1 MGNNPEI
8 MYLIDSM
15 SLIFQVFHAIPNMTS
30 PTGVPTNAIYGFTR
44 DLMFLRDK
52 KPDYIVCG
60 WDRPEPTFRNVA
72 FPEYKAHRDEAPADL
87 IMQLPMI
94 QQVLDALNIPLISI
108 AGFEADDILATV
120 AEHAKSKGIKVY
132 LVTSDKDCRQLIDE
146 NVTLYNIRKHLEYGR
161 AELLADW
168 GITPAQVVDL
178 QTLVGDTAD
187 NVPGA
192 VGIGIKTAS
201 GLLQEFGTIENIYA
215 NMDKISGVKRKEN
228 LAAFAERITLVRN
241 LVTLDRNSPVEF
253 DLEGWRLREI
263 DAGKSISLFQTLGF
277 RGILAQ
283 IEKSFPQEQGLF
295 KQQSSAPSFIQETTH
310 VHPEIPVFTNSRS
323 KLSIDLPIQL
333 SGRGDWEYDYTLI
346 NNEKDFEVLVS
357 KLLECKRFAFD
368 TETTGLDPF
377 TSKIVGISFSLEKSK
392 ACYVAIRTP
401 LGEPCLDESF
411 VLEKLRPIFAN
422 KDILKVNQNIKF
434 DLLVLLVNGTTTEG
448 VAGDSMIADYLLH
461 SGERSHGLDE
471 LVKRYL
477 NHEMI
482 SITELIGIKGK
493 NKVQK
498 LMSEVNSE
506 IVALYACEDSD
517 AAFQLASFLEDEISK
532 TVVDGSKDRLLELYK
547 KIEMPL
553 VSVLARMQF
562 RGICIDAEFLKI
574 LGVEMALELERVEKE
589 IYILAGKP
597 FQISSLPQ
605 LRAVLYDDLQL
616 PMLKKTGVSKEAST
630 DQETL
635 EKLAVLDHPGA
646 AIPKKI
652 LEFRQLAKLKSTYV
666 DAIPELIQPSTGR
679 IHAAFNQTVTA
690 TGRLSS
696 STPNLQNIPV
706 RREMGQQIRKAFLPK
721 EGWTLVS
728 ADYSQIELRLLAH
741 FCDDKNMIKAFE
753 DEKDIHSQVA
763 SEIFAIPETMVS
775 PDMRRTAKTVN
786 FGIIYGIS
794 AHGLAQ
800 RLEIDRYDA
809 SRFIDAYFARYPN
822 VLKYQ
827 DDLLS
832 KCRNTGYV
840 STILGRRRR
849 IDGIRDRS
857 TFQQRNQPERE
868 AINMEIQGSAADLIK
883 LAMIGVDEALSE
895 NNLEAK
901 LLLQIHDELVI
912 ECPKAEIDAVKKIL
926 ITEMSFKPRKML
938 NLKVPITIEVSAGPN
953 WLAQEEIK

>member
-1 MGNNPEI
+1 MGNNPET

-30 PTGVPTNAIYGFTR
+30 PTGLPTNAVYGFTR

-52 KPDYIVCG
+52 KPDYIICG

-72 FPEYKAHRDEAPADL
+72 YPEYKAHRDEAPVDL
-87 IMQLPMI
+87 IAQLPMI
-94 QQVLDALNIPLISI
+94 QQVLDALNIPLLSI
-108 AGFEADDILATV
+108 AGFEADDVLATV
-120 AEHAKSKGIKVY
+120 AQYAKSKGIKVY
-132 LVTSDKDCRQLIDE
+132 LVTSDKDCRQLIDD
-146 NVTLYNIRKHLEYGR
+146 NVTIYSIRKHLEYGR

-168 GITPAQVVDL
+168 GITPEQVVDL

-201 GLLQEFGTIENIYA
+201 SLLQQFGTIENIYA

-228 LAAFAERITLVRN
+228 LAAFVERIPLVRN
-241 LVTLDRNSPVEF
+241 LVTLDRNAPVNL
-253 DLEGWRLREI
+253 DIEGWRLKEI
-263 DAGKSISLFQTLGF
+263 DALKSIALFQTLGF
-277 RGILAQ
+277 RGMLAQ
-283 IEKSFPQEQGLF
+283 IEKSVPQEQGLF
-295 KQQSSAPSFIQETTH
+295 KQQGSVQFFAQETTH
-310 VHPEIPVFTNSRS
+310 VHPEIPLFTTHCS

-333 SGRGDWEYDYTLI
+333 SGQGDWQYDYTLI
-346 NNEKDFEVLVS
+346 NNESDFEILHS
-357 KLLECKRFAFD
+357 KLLGCKRFAFD

-377 TSKIVGISFSLEKSK
+377 TSKIVGISFSFEKSK
-392 ACYVAIRTP
+392 AFYVAIRTP
-401 LGEPCLDESF
+401 LGEPFLDESF
-411 VLEKLRPIFAN
+411 VLDKLKPIFAN
-422 KDILKVNQNIKF
+422 KDVLKVNQNIKF
-434 DLLVLLVNGTTTEG
+434 DLLVLLANGVTTEG

-471 LVKRYL
+471 MAKRYL

-482 SITELIGIKGK
+482 TITELIGVKGK

-498 LMSEVNSE
+498 VMSEVDSQ

-517 AAFQLASFLEDEISK
+517 AALQLTVFLEDEISK
-532 TVVDGSKDRLLELYK
+532 TLVEGSKERLFELYTK
-547 KIEMPL
+547 VEIPL

-574 LGVEMALELERVEKE
+574 LGVEMGLELERVEKE
-589 IYILAGKP
+589 IHVLAGKP

-605 LRAVLYDDLQL
+605 LRAVLYDDLKL

-721 EGWTLVS
+721 EGWALVS

-741 FCDDKNMIKAFE
+741 FSNDKNMIKAFE

-822 VLKYQ
+822 VLQYH

-883 LAMIGVDEALSE
+883 LAMIGVDDALSK
-895 NNLEAK
+895 NNFEAK

-912 ECPKAEIDAVKKIL
+912 ECPKGEVEAVKKIL
-926 ITEMSFKPRKML
+926 IAEMSVKPRKL
-938 NLKVPITIEVSAGPN
+938 LALKVPITIEVSAGLN
-953 WLAQEEIK
+953 WLAQEELK

>member
-201 GLLQEFGTIENIYA
+201 SLLQEFGTIENIYA

-482 SITELIGIKGK
+482 SITELIGVKGK

-589 IYILAGKP
+589 IHILAGKP

-646 AIPKKI
+646 VIPKKI

-883 LAMIGVDEALSE
+883 LAMIGVDQALSE

-912 ECPKAEIDAVKKIL
+912 ECPKAEIDAVKKLL

>member
-1 MGNNPEI
+1 MGNNPET

-30 PTGVPTNAIYGFTR
+30 PTGTPTNAIYGFTR

-94 QQVLDALNIPLISI
+94 QQVLDAMNIPLISI

-146 NVTLYNIRKHLEYGR
+146 NVTMYNIRKHLEYGR

-201 GLLQEFGTIENIYA
+201 SLLQEFGTIENIYA

-241 LVTLDRNSPVEF
+241 LVTLDRSSPVEF

-295 KQQSSAPSFIQETTH
+295 RQQNSTPSFIKETAH
-310 VHPEIPVFTNSRS
+310 VHPEIPVFTNNRS
-323 KLSIDLPIQL
+323 KLSIDLPIHL

-346 NNEKDFEVLVS
+346 NNEKDFEVLIS
-357 KLLECKRFAFD
+357 KLLECKMFAFD

-411 VLEKLRPIFAN
+411 VLDKLRPIFTN

-434 DLLVLLVNGTTTEG
+434 DLLVLLVNGMATEG

-471 LVKRYL
+471 LVERYL

-482 SITELIGIKGK
+482 SITELIGVKGK

-506 IVALYACEDSD
+506 VVALYACEDSD

-547 KIEMPL
+547 KIEIPL
-553 VSVLARMQF
+553 VSVLARMQL

-574 LGVEMALELERVEKE
+574 LGAEMALELERVEKE
-589 IYILAGKP
+589 IHILAGKP

-809 SRFIDAYFARYPN
+809 SRFIDAYFTRYPN

-883 LAMIGVDEALSE
+883 LAMIGVDQALSE

-912 ECPKAEIDAVKKIL
+912 ECPKEEVDAVKKLL
-926 ITEMSFKPRKML
+926 IAEMSFKPRKML
-938 NLKVPITIEVSAGPN
+938 NLKVPITIEVSAGSN

>member
-1 MGNNPEI
+1 MGNNPET

-30 PTGVPTNAIYGFTR
+30 PTGTPTNAIYGFTR

-52 KPDYIVCG
+52 KPDYIICG

-72 FPEYKAHRDEAPADL
+72 FPEYKAHRDAPPVDL
-87 IMQLPMI
+87 IAQLPMI

-108 AGFEADDILATV
+108 VGFEADDILATV
-120 AEHAKSKGIKVY
+120 AEHAKAKGIKVY
-132 LVTSDKDCRQLIDE
+132 LVTSDKDCRQLIDD

-168 GITPAQVVDL
+168 GVTPAQVVDL

-201 GLLQEFGTIENIYA
+201 SLLQEFGTIENIYT
-215 NMDKISGVKRKEN
+215 NMEKISGVKRKEN
-228 LAAFAERITLVRN
+228 LAAFAERIPLVRN
-241 LVTLDRNSPVEF
+241 LVTLDRNSPVEIN
-253 DLEGWRLREI
+253 LEGWRLRDI
-263 DAGKSISLFQTLGF
+263 DTEKSIALFKALGF
-277 RGILAQ
+277 RGVLAQ
-283 IEKSFPQEQGLF
+283 IEKSVPQGQGLF
-295 KQQSSAPSFIQETTH
+295 KQQDSAPSLFNQSSH
-310 VHPEIPVFTNSRS
+310 VHPEIPSFTNKCS
-323 KLSIDLPIQL
+323 KLSIEPPIQL

-346 NNEKDFEVLVS
+346 NNESDFEAFLV
-357 KLLECKRFAFD
+357 KLSECKRFAFD

-377 TSKIVGISFSLEKSK
+377 TSKIVGISFSLEKGK

-401 LGEPCLDESF
+401 EGEPCLDENF
-411 VLEKLRPIFAN
+411 VLGKLKPIFAN

-434 DLLVLLVNGTTTEG
+434 DLLVLLVNGVVTEG

-471 LVKRYL
+471 LAKRYL

-482 SITELIGIKGK
+482 TITELIGVKGK

-498 LMSEVNSE
+498 VMSEVSSE
-506 IVALYACEDSD
+506 VVTIYACEDSD
-517 AAFQLASFLEDEISK
+517 AALQLAVLLEDEISK
-532 TVVDGSKDRLLELYK
+532 TVVDGSKDRLLELYSK
-547 KIEMPL
+547 VEIPL
-553 VSVLARMQF
+553 VGVLARMQY
-562 RGICIDAEFLKI
+562 RGICIDADFLKI
-574 LGVEMALELERVEKE
+574 LGVEMGLELERVEKE
-589 IYILAGKP
+589 IHTLAGKP

-605 LRAVLYDDLQL
+605 LRAVLYEDLQL

-679 IHAAFNQTVTA
+679 VHAAFNQTVTA

-753 DEKDIHSQVA
+753 EEKDIHSQVA

-827 DDLLS
+827 DDLLA
-832 KCRNTGYV
+832 KCRDTGYV

-849 IDGIRDRS
+849 IDGVRDRS

-883 LAMIGVDEALSE
+883 LAMIGVDEELSK
-895 NNLEAK
+895 NKIEAR

-912 ECPKAEIDAVKKIL
+912 ECPKEEVAAVKKL
-926 ITEMSFKPRKML
+926 LVQEMSIKPRKL
-938 NLKVPITIEVSAGPN
+938 LGLKVPITIEVSAGAN

>member
-228 LAAFAERITLVRN
+228 LAAFAERIILVRN

-310 VHPEIPVFTNSRS
+310 VHPEIPVFTNSLS

-471 LVKRYL
+471 LAKRYL

-482 SITELIGIKGK
+482 SISELIGVKGK

-517 AAFQLASFLEDEISK
+517 AAFQLASFLEDEILK

-589 IYILAGKP
+589 IHILAGKP

-883 LAMIGVDEALSE
+883 LAMIGVDQALSE

-912 ECPKAEIDAVKKIL
+912 ECPKAEIDAVKKLL

>member
-1 MGNNPEI
+1 MGNNPET

-15 SLIFQVFHAIPNMTS
+15 SLIFQVFHAIQNMTS
-30 PTGVPTNAIYGFTR
+30 PTGMPTNAVYGFTR
-44 DLMFLRDK
+44 DLMFLREK
-52 KPDYIVCG
+52 KPDYIICG

-72 FPEYKAHRDEAPADL
+72 YPEYKAHRDEAPTDL

-94 QQVLDALNIPLISI
+94 QQVVDALNIPLLSI
-108 AGFEADDILATV
+108 PGFEADDILATV

-132 LVTSDKDCRQLIDE
+132 LVTSDKDCRQLIDD

-192 VGIGIKTAS
+192 VGIGVKTAS
-201 GLLQEFGTIENIYA
+201 SLLQQFGTLENIYA

-228 LAAFAERITLVRN
+228 LAAFTERIPLVRN
-241 LVTLDRNSPVEF
+241 LVTLDRNSPV
-253 DLEGWRLREI
+253 DLDFEGWRLREI
-263 DAGKSISLFQTLGF
+263 DKQKAIALFQNLGF
-277 RGILAQ
+277 RGMLAQ
-283 IEKSFPQEQGLF
+283 IEKAIPQEQGLF
-295 KQQSSAPSFIQETTH
+295 KQQSPANSLFQENAH
-310 VHPEIPVFTNSRS
+310 VHPEIPLFTSSCS

-333 SGRGDWEYDYTLI
+333 SGQGDWQYDYALV
-346 NNEKDFEVLVS
+346 NNESDFEVLLS
-357 KLLECKRFAFD
+357 RLLGCKRFAFD

-377 TSKIVGISFSLEKSK
+377 TSKIVGISFSFEKGK
-392 ACYVAIRTP
+392 AFYVAIRTP
-401 LGEPCLDESF
+401 LGEPCLDEGF
-411 VLEKLRPIFAN
+411 VLGKLRPIFAN
-422 KDILKVNQNIKF
+422 KDIFKVNQNIKF
-434 DLLVLLVNGTTTEG
+434 DLLVLLVNGVTTEG

-471 LVKRYL
+471 MAKRYL

-482 SITELIGIKGK
+482 SITELIGVKGK

-498 LMSEVNSE
+498 VMSEVNSE

-517 AAFQLASFLEDEISK
+517 AALQLAVFLEGEISK
-532 TVVDGSKDRLLELYK
+532 TVVDGSKDRLLELYNK
-547 KIEMPL
+547 VEIPL
-553 VSVLARMQF
+553 ISVLARMQF
-562 RGICIDAEFLKI
+562 RGICIDAEFLKV
-574 LGVEMALELERVEKE
+574 LGVEMGLELERVEKE
-589 IYILAGKP
+589 IHTLAGKP

-605 LRAVLYDDLQL
+605 LRSVLYDDLKL

-679 IHAAFNQTVTA
+679 IHAAFNQTVAA

-721 EGWTLVS
+721 QGWTLVS

-741 FCDDKNMIKAFE
+741 FCNDKNMIKAFE

-822 VLKYQ
+822 VLQYQ

-883 LAMIGVDEALSE
+883 LAMIGVDEALSK

-912 ECPKAEIDAVKKIL
+912 ECPKEEVDAVRRIL
-926 ITEMSFKPRKML
+926 IDEMSVKPRKL
-938 NLKVPITIEVSAGPN
+938 LALKVPITVEVSAGAN
-953 WLAQEEIK
+953 WLAQEELK

>member
-1 MGNNPEI
+1 MGNNPET

-30 PTGVPTNAIYGFTR
+30 PTGTPTNAIYGFTR

-94 QQVLDALNIPLISI
+94 QQVLDAMNIPLISI

-146 NVTLYNIRKHLEYGR
+146 NVTMYNIRKHLEYGR

-201 GLLQEFGTIENIYA
+201 SLLQEFGTIENIYA

-253 DLEGWRLREI
+253 DLEGWRLREL
-263 DAGKSISLFQTLGF
+263 DAGKSLALFQTLGF

-283 IEKSFPQEQGLF
+283 IEKSVPQEQGLF
-295 KQQSSAPSFIQETTH
+295 KQQSSTPSFIAETAH
-310 VHPEIPVFTNSRS
+310 VHPEIPVFTNNRS

-346 NNEKDFEVLVS
+346 NNESDFEVLVS

-377 TSKIVGISFSLEKSK
+377 NSNIVGISFSLEKAK

-401 LGEPCLDESF
+401 IGEPCLDESF
-411 VLEKLRPIFAN
+411 VLDKLRPIFAN

-434 DLLVLLVNGTTTEG
+434 DLLVLLVNGMTTEG

-471 LVKRYL
+471 LAKRYL

-482 SITELIGIKGK
+482 SITELIGVKGK

-532 TVVDGSKDRLLELYK
+532 TVVDGSKDRLQELYK

-589 IYILAGKP
+589 IHILAGKP

-721 EGWTLVS
+721 DGWALVS

-883 LAMIGVDEALSE
+883 LAMIGVDQALSE

-912 ECPKAEIDAVKKIL
+912 ECPKAEVDAVKKLL
-926 ITEMSFKPRKML
+926 IAEMSFKPRKML

>member
-201 GLLQEFGTIENIYA
+201 SLLQEFGTIENIYA

-589 IYILAGKP
+589 IHILAGKP

-646 AIPKKI
+646 VIPKKI

-912 ECPKAEIDAVKKIL
+912 ECPNAEIDAVKKIL

>member
-1 MGNNPEI
+1 MGNNPET

-30 PTGVPTNAIYGFTR
+30 PTGTPTNAIYGFTR

-94 QQVLDALNIPLISI
+94 QQVLNALNIPLISI

-146 NVTLYNIRKHLEYGR
+146 NVTIYNIRKHLEYGR

-201 GLLQEFGTIENIYA
+201 SLLQEFGTIENIYA

-228 LAAFAERITLVRN
+228 LAAFAERIALVRN

-253 DLEGWRLREI
+253 DLEGWRLKEI

-283 IEKSFPQEQGLF
+283 IEKSAPQEQELF

-310 VHPEIPVFTNSRS
+310 VHPEIPLFTNSRS

-357 KLLECKRFAFD
+357 KLLESKRFAFD

-401 LGEPCLDESF
+401 IGEPSLDESF
-411 VLEKLRPIFAN
+411 VLDKLRPIFAN

-434 DLLVLLVNGTTTEG
+434 DLLVLLVNGMTTEG

-482 SITELIGIKGK
+482 SITELIGVKGK

-506 IVALYACEDSD
+506 VVALYACEDSD

-589 IYILAGKP
+589 IHILAGKP

-721 EGWTLVS
+721 DGWVLVS

-800 RLEIDRYDA
+800 KLEIDRYDA

-883 LAMIGVDEALSE
+883 LAMIGVDGALSE

-912 ECPKAEIDAVKKIL
+912 ECPKSEIDAVKKLL
-926 ITEMSFKPRKML
+926 IAEMSFKPRKML

>member
-1 MGNNPEI
+1 
-8 MYLIDSM
+8 
-15 SLIFQVFHAIPNMTS
+15 
-30 PTGVPTNAIYGFTR
+30 
-44 DLMFLRDK
+44 
-52 KPDYIVCG
+52 
-60 WDRPEPTFRNVA
+60 VA

-201 GLLQEFGTIENIYA
+201 SLLQEFGTIENIYA

-589 IYILAGKP
+589 IHILAGKP

-646 AIPKKI
+646 VIPKKI

-912 ECPKAEIDAVKKIL
+912 ECPNAEIDAVKKIL

>member
-1 MGNNPEI
+1 MGNNPET

-201 GLLQEFGTIENIYA
+201 SLLQEFGTIENIYA

-228 LAAFAERITLVRN
+228 LAAFAERINLVRN

-283 IEKSFPQEQGLF
+283 IEKSSPQEQGLF
-295 KQQSSAPSFIQETTH
+295 KQQNSAPSFIQETTH
-310 VHPEIPVFTNSRS
+310 VHPEIPVFANSRS
-323 KLSIDLPIQL
+323 KLSIDLPIKL
-333 SGRGDWEYDYTLI
+333 SGQGDWEYDYTLI

-517 AAFQLASFLEDEISK
+517 AAFQLATFLEDEISK

-574 LGVEMALELERVEKE
+574 LGVEMGLELERVEKE
-589 IYILAGKP
+589 IHILAGKP

-832 KCRNTGYV
+832 KCRSTGYV

-883 LAMIGVDEALSE
+883 LAMIGVDQALSE

-912 ECPKAEIDAVKKIL
+912 ECPKSEIDAVKKLL
-926 ITEMSFKPRKML
+926 IAEMSFKPRKML

>member
-482 SITELIGIKGK
+482 SITELIGVKGK

-589 IYILAGKP
+589 IHILAGKP

-646 AIPKKI
+646 VIPKKI

-912 ECPKAEIDAVKKIL
+912 ECPNAEIDAVKKLL

>member
-1 MGNNPEI
+1 MGNNPET

-30 PTGVPTNAIYGFTR
+30 PTGTPTNAIYGFTR

-94 QQVLDALNIPLISI
+94 QQVLDAMNIPLISI

-146 NVTLYNIRKHLEYGR
+146 NVTMYNIRKHLEYGR

-201 GLLQEFGTIENIYA
+201 SLLQEFGTIENIYA

-241 LVTLDRNSPVEF
+241 LVTLDRNSPVVF

-263 DAGKSISLFQTLGF
+263 DAGKSIALFQTLGF

-283 IEKSFPQEQGLF
+283 IEKSVPQEQGLF
-295 KQQSSAPSFIQETTH
+295 RQQSSTPSFIQENAH
-310 VHPEIPVFTNSRS
+310 VHPEIPLFTNSRS

-333 SGRGDWEYDYTLI
+333 SGLGDWQYDYTLI

-401 LGEPCLDESF
+401 IGEPCLDESF
-411 VLEKLRPIFAN
+411 VLDKLRPIFTN

-434 DLLVLLVNGTTTEG
+434 DLLVLLVNGMATEG

-482 SITELIGIKGK
+482 SITELIGVKGK

-506 IVALYACEDSD
+506 VVALYACEDSD

-553 VSVLARMQF
+553 VSVLARMQL

-574 LGVEMALELERVEKE
+574 LGAEMALELERVEKE
-589 IYILAGKP
+589 IHILAGKP

-809 SRFIDAYFARYPN
+809 SRFIDAYFTRYPN

-883 LAMIGVDEALSE
+883 LAMIGVDQALSE
-895 NNLEAK
+895 NNLQAK

-912 ECPKAEIDAVKKIL
+912 ECPKEEVDAVKKLL
-926 ITEMSFKPRKML
+926 IAEMSFKPRKML

>member
-1 MGNNPEI
+1 MGNNPET

-30 PTGVPTNAIYGFTR
+30 PTGTPTNAIYGFTR

-120 AEHAKSKGIKVY
+120 AEHAKSKGIKVF

-146 NVTLYNIRKHLEYGR
+146 NVTMYNIRKHLEYGR

-201 GLLQEFGTIENIYA
+201 SLLQEFGTIENIYA

-228 LAAFAERITLVRN
+228 LAAFAERISLVRN

-253 DLEGWRLREI
+253 DLEGWRLREL
-263 DAGKSISLFQTLGF
+263 DAGKSITLFQTLGF

-283 IEKSFPQEQGLF
+283 IEKSVPQEKGLF
-295 KQQSSAPSFIQETTH
+295 KQQSPTPSFIAETAH
-310 VHPEIPVFTNSRS
+310 VHPEIPVFTNARS

-346 NNEKDFEVLVS
+346 NNESDFEVLVS

-377 TSKIVGISFSLEKSK
+377 TSKIVGISFSLEKAK
-392 ACYVAIRTP
+392 AYYVAIRTP
-401 LGEPCLDESF
+401 IGEPCLEESF
-411 VLEKLRPIFAN
+411 VLDKLRSIFAN

-434 DLLVLLVNGTTTEG
+434 DLLVLLVNGITTEG

-471 LVKRYL
+471 LAKRYL

-482 SITELIGIKGK
+482 SITELIGVKGK

-517 AAFQLASFLEDEISK
+517 AAFQLTSFLEDEISK
-532 TVVDGSKDRLLELYK
+532 TVVDGSKDRLQELYK

-589 IYILAGKP
+589 IHILAGKP

-883 LAMIGVDEALSE
+883 LAMIGVDQALSE

-912 ECPKAEIDAVKKIL
+912 ECPKAEVDAVKKLL
-926 ITEMSFKPRKML
+926 IAEMSFKPRKML

>member
-482 SITELIGIKGK
+482 SITELIGVKGK

-589 IYILAGKP
+589 IHILAGKP

-646 AIPKKI
+646 VIPKKI

-912 ECPKAEIDAVKKIL
+912 ECPNAEIDAVKKIL

>member
-30 PTGVPTNAIYGFTR
+30 PTGTPTNAIYGFTR

-146 NVTLYNIRKHLEYGR
+146 NVTMYNIRKHLEYGR
-161 AELLADW
+161 TELLADW
-168 GITPAQVVDL
+168 GVTPAQVVDL

-201 GLLQEFGTIENIYA
+201 SLLQEFGTIENIYA

-253 DLEGWRLREI
+253 DLEGWRLKEI
-263 DAGKSISLFQTLGF
+263 DTGKSISLFQTLGF

-283 IEKSFPQEQGLF
+283 IEKSSPQEQGLF
-295 KQQSSAPSFIQETTH
+295 KQQSSTSSFIAETAH
-310 VHPEIPVFTNSRS
+310 VHPEIPVFSNSRS

-346 NNEKDFEVLVS
+346 NNESDFEVLVS

-401 LGEPCLDESF
+401 IGEPCLDESF
-411 VLEKLRPIFAN
+411 VLDKLRPIFKN

-471 LVKRYL
+471 LAKRYL

-482 SITELIGIKGK
+482 SITELIGVKGK

-532 TVVDGSKDRLLELYK
+532 TVVDGSKDRLQELYK

-589 IYILAGKP
+589 IHILAGKP

-883 LAMIGVDEALSE
+883 LAMIGVDEALTE

-912 ECPKAEIDAVKKIL
+912 ECPKAEVDAVKKLL
-926 ITEMSFKPRKML
+926 IAEMSYKPRKML

>member
-1 MGNNPEI
+1 MGNNPET

-30 PTGVPTNAIYGFTR
+30 PTGTPTNAIYGFTR

-120 AEHAKSKGIKVY
+120 AEHAKSKGIKVF

-146 NVTLYNIRKHLEYGR
+146 NVTMYNIRKHLEYGR

-201 GLLQEFGTIENIYA
+201 SLLQEFGTIENIYA

-283 IEKSFPQEQGLF
+283 IEKSAPQEQGLF
-295 KQQSSAPSFIQETTH
+295 KQQSSTPSFIQETAH
-310 VHPEIPVFTNSRS
+310 VHPEIPSFTNSRS

-401 LGEPCLDESF
+401 MGEPSLDESF
-411 VLEKLRPIFAN
+411 VLDKLRPIFAN

-434 DLLVLLVNGTTTEG
+434 DLLVLLVNGMTTEG

-482 SITELIGIKGK
+482 SITELIGVKGK

-506 IVALYACEDSD
+506 VVALYACEDSD

-562 RGICIDAEFLKI
+562 RGIRIDAEFLKI

-589 IYILAGKP
+589 IHILAGKP

-646 AIPKKI
+646 AIPRKI

-721 EGWTLVS
+721 EGWALVS

-883 LAMIGVDEALSE
+883 LAMIGVDQALSE

-912 ECPKAEIDAVKKIL
+912 ECPKAEIDAVKKLL

>member
-1 MGNNPEI
+1 
-8 MYLIDSM
+8 
-15 SLIFQVFHAIPNMTS
+15 
-30 PTGVPTNAIYGFTR
+30 
-44 DLMFLRDK
+44 MFLRDK

-201 GLLQEFGTIENIYA
+201 SLLQEFGTIENIYA

-482 SITELIGIKGK
+482 SITELIGVKGK

-589 IYILAGKP
+589 IHILAGKP

-646 AIPKKI
+646 VIPKKI

-912 ECPKAEIDAVKKIL
+912 ECPNAEIDAVKKIL

>member
-201 GLLQEFGTIENIYA
+201 SLLQEFGTIENIYA

-482 SITELIGIKGK
+482 SITELIGVKGK

-589 IYILAGKP
+589 IHILAGKP

>member
-1 MGNNPEI
+1 MGNNPET

-30 PTGVPTNAIYGFTR
+30 PTGTPTNAIYGFTR

-120 AEHAKSKGIKVY
+120 AEHAKSKGIKVF

-146 NVTLYNIRKHLEYGR
+146 NVTMYNIRKHLEYGR

-201 GLLQEFGTIENIYA
+201 SLLQEFGTIENIYA

-283 IEKSFPQEQGLF
+283 IEKSAPQEQGLF
-295 KQQSSAPSFIQETTH
+295 KQQSSAPSIIQETVH
-310 VHPEIPVFTNSRS
+310 VHPEIPLFTNSRS

-401 LGEPCLDESF
+401 MGEPSLDESF
-411 VLEKLRPIFAN
+411 VLDKLRPIFAN

-434 DLLVLLVNGTTTEG
+434 DLLVLLVNGMTTEG

-482 SITELIGIKGK
+482 SITELIGVKGK

-506 IVALYACEDSD
+506 VVALYACEDSD

-547 KIEMPL
+547 KIEIPL

-589 IYILAGKP
+589 IHILAGKP

-646 AIPKKI
+646 AIPRKI

-666 DAIPELIQPSTGR
+666 DAIPELVQPSTGR

-721 EGWTLVS
+721 EGWALVS

-883 LAMIGVDEALSE
+883 LAMIGVDQALSE

-912 ECPKAEIDAVKKIL
+912 ECPKAEIDAVKKLL

>member
-201 GLLQEFGTIENIYA
+201 SLLQEFGTIENIYA

-482 SITELIGIKGK
+482 SITELIGVKGK

-589 IYILAGKP
+589 IHILAGKP

-912 ECPKAEIDAVKKIL
+912 ECPNAEIDAVKKIL

>member
-471 LVKRYL
+471 LAKRYL

-482 SITELIGIKGK
+482 SISELIGVKGK

-517 AAFQLASFLEDEISK
+517 AAFQLASFLEDEILK

-589 IYILAGKP
+589 IHILAGKP

>member
-1 MGNNPEI
+1 MGNNPET

-15 SLIFQVFHAIPNMTS
+15 SLIFQVFHAIQNMTS
-30 PTGVPTNAIYGFTR
+30 PTGMPTNAVYGFTR

-52 KPDYIVCG
+52 KPDYIICG

-72 FPEYKAHRDEAPADL
+72 YPEYKAHRDEAPTDL

-94 QQVLDALNIPLISI
+94 QQVVDALNIPLLSI
-108 AGFEADDILATV
+108 PGFEADDILATV
-120 AEHAKSKGIKVY
+120 AEHAKAKGIKVY
-132 LVTSDKDCRQLIDE
+132 LVTSDKDCRQLIDD

-161 AELLADW
+161 TELLADW
-168 GITPAQVVDL
+168 GVTPAQVVDL

-192 VGIGIKTAS
+192 VGIGVKTAS
-201 GLLQEFGTIENIYA
+201 SLLQQFGTLENIYA
-215 NMDKISGVKRKEN
+215 NMDKISGVKRKES
-228 LAAFAERITLVRN
+228 LAAFSERIPLVRN
-241 LVTLDRNSPVEF
+241 LVTLDRNSPVELDF
-253 DLEGWRLREI
+253 EGWRLKEI
-263 DAGKSISLFQTLGF
+263 DKQKAIALFQNLGF
-277 RGILAQ
+277 RGMLAQ
-283 IEKSFPQEQGLF
+283 IEKSIPQEQGLF
-295 KQQSSAPSFIQETTH
+295 KQQSPANSLFQEASH
-310 VHPEIPVFTNSRS
+310 VHPEIPLFTNRCS
-323 KLSIDLPIQL
+323 KLSIDPPIQL
-333 SGRGDWEYDYTLI
+333 SGQGDWQYDYALI
-346 NNEKDFEVLVS
+346 NNESDFEVLLS
-357 KLLECKRFAFD
+357 RLLSCKRFAFD

-377 TSKIVGISFSLEKSK
+377 TSKIVGISFSLEKGK
-392 ACYVAIRTP
+392 AFYVAIRTP
-401 LGEPCLDESF
+401 LGEPSLDEGF
-411 VLEKLRPIFAN
+411 VLGKLRPIFAN
-422 KDILKVNQNIKF
+422 KDIFKVNQNIKF
-434 DLLVLLVNGTTTEG
+434 DILVLLVNGVTTEG

-471 LVKRYL
+471 MAKRYL

-482 SITELIGIKGK
+482 SITELIGTKGK

-498 LMSEVNSE
+498 VMSEVNSE

-517 AAFQLASFLEDEISK
+517 AALQLTVFLEEEISK
-532 TVVDGSKDRLLELYK
+532 IVVDGSKDRLLELYNK
-547 KIEMPL
+547 VEIPL
-553 VSVLARMQF
+553 ISVLARMQF

-574 LGVEMALELERVEKE
+574 LGVEMGLELERLEKE
-589 IYILAGKP
+589 IHALAGKP

-605 LRAVLYDDLQL
+605 LRSVLYEDLKL

-679 IHAAFNQTVTA
+679 IHAAFNQTVAA

-721 EGWTLVS
+721 QGWALVS

-741 FCDDKNMIKAFE
+741 FSNDKNMIKAFE
-753 DEKDIHSQVA
+753 DDKDIHSQVA

-822 VLKYQ
+822 VLQYH

-883 LAMIGVDEALSE
+883 LAMIGVDEALSR

-912 ECPKAEIDAVKKIL
+912 ECPKEEVDAVRKIL
-926 ITEMSFKPRKML
+926 IDEMSVKPRKL
-938 NLKVPITIEVSAGPN
+938 LALKVPLTIEVSAGAN
-953 WLAQEEIK
+953 WLAQEELK

>member
-30 PTGVPTNAIYGFTR
+30 PTGTPTNAIYGFTR

-72 FPEYKAHRDEAPADL
+72 FPEYKAHRDEAPVDL

-168 GITPAQVVDL
+168 GIAPEQVVDL

-201 GLLQEFGTIENIYA
+201 SLLQEFGTIENIYA
-215 NMDKISGVKRKEN
+215 NMGKISGVKRKEN

-253 DLEGWRLREI
+253 DLEGWRLRGI
-263 DAGKSISLFQTLGF
+263 DAEKSIALFQNLGF

-283 IEKSFPQEQGLF
+283 IEKSAPQEQGLF
-295 KQQSSAPSFIQETTH
+295 KQQSSDASFIQETAH
-310 VHPEIPVFTNSRS
+310 VHPEIPLFTNSRS

-333 SGRGDWEYDYTLI
+333 SGRGDWQYDYTLI

-401 LGEPCLDESF
+401 IGEPCLGESF
-411 VLEKLRPIFAN
+411 VLDKLRPIFAN
-422 KDILKVNQNIKF
+422 KDIVKVNQNIKF
-434 DLLVLLVNGTTTEG
+434 DLLVLLVNGTTVEG

-471 LVKRYL
+471 LAKRYL

-482 SITELIGIKGK
+482 SITELIGVKGK

-532 TVVDGSKDRLLELYK
+532 TVVDGSKDRLQELYK

-553 VSVLARMQF
+553 VSVLARMQL

-574 LGVEMALELERVEKE
+574 LGAEMALELERVEKE
-589 IYILAGKP
+589 IHILAGKP

-721 EGWTLVS
+721 DGWTLVS

-883 LAMIGVDEALSE
+883 LAMIGVDEALNS

-912 ECPKAEIDAVKKIL
+912 ECPKLEIDAVKKLL
-926 ITEMSFKPRKML
+926 IAEMSFKPRKML

>member
-1 MGNNPEI
+1 MGNNPET

-30 PTGVPTNAIYGFTR
+30 PTGTPTNAVYGFTR

-52 KPDYIVCG
+52 KPDYIICG
-60 WDRPEPTFRNVA
+60 WDTPEPTFRNIA
-72 FPEYKAHRDEAPADL
+72 YPEYKAHRDEAPVDL

-94 QQVLDALNIPLISI
+94 QQVLDAFNIPLISI
-108 AGFEADDILATV
+108 AGFEADDILATI

-132 LVTSDKDCRQLIDE
+132 LVTSDKDCRQLIDD

-201 GLLQEFGTIENIYA
+201 SLLQEFGTIENIYA
-215 NMDKISGVKRKEN
+215 NMDKISGAKRKEN
-228 LAAFAERITLVRN
+228 LAAFAERVPMVRN
-241 LVTLDRNSPVEF
+241 LVTLDRNSPVPLDF
-253 DLEGWRLREI
+253 EGWRLNEI
-263 DAGKSISLFQTLGF
+263 DAGKSIALFRTLGF
-277 RGILAQ
+277 RGMLAQ
-283 IEKSFPQEQGLF
+283 IEKSAPQGLGLF
-295 KQQSSAPSFIQETTH
+295 KQHSQPSSFIQVSSH
-310 VHPEIPVFTNSRS
+310 IHPEIPSFTKSCS

-333 SGRGDWEYDYTLI
+333 RGLGDWQYDYTLI
-346 NNEKDFEVLVS
+346 NNESDFEVLVD
-357 KLLECKRFAFD
+357 KLSGCKRFAFD

-377 TSKIVGISFSLEKSK
+377 TSKIAGISFCLEKGK
-392 ACYVAIRTP
+392 ASYVAIRTP
-401 LGEPCLDESF
+401 EGESRLDESY
-411 VLEKLRPIFAN
+411 VLDKLRPIFNN
-422 KDILKVNQNIKF
+422 KSILKVNQNIKF
-434 DLLVLLVNGTTTEG
+434 DLLVMLVNGVTTEG

-471 LVKRYL
+471 MAKRYL

-482 SITELIGIKGK
+482 SITELIGAKGK

-498 LMSEVNSE
+498 VMSEVNSE
-506 IVALYACEDSD
+506 VVALYACEDSD
-517 AAFQLASFLEDEISK
+517 AAFQLSVFLEDEISK
-532 TVVDGSKDRLLELYK
+532 TVVDGSKDRLADLYNK
-547 KIEMPL
+547 VEIPL

-574 LGVEMALELERVEKE
+574 LGVEMGLDLERLEKE
-589 IYILAGKP
+589 IHTLAGKP

-605 LRAVLYDDLQL
+605 LRAVLYDDLKL
-616 PMLKKTGVSKEAST
+616 PMLKKTGLSKEAST

-646 AIPKKI
+646 GIPRKI

-706 RREMGQQIRKAFLPK
+706 RKEMGQQIRKAFLPR
-721 EGWTLVS
+721 EGWVLVS

-741 FCDDKNMIKAFE
+741 FCNDKNMIKAFE

-775 PDMRRTAKTVN
+775 SDMRRTAKTVN

-800 RLEIDRYDA
+800 RLEIDRHDA

-827 DDLLS
+827 DDLLAR
-832 KCRNTGYV
+832 CRSTGYV

-883 LAMIGVDEALSE
+883 LAMIGVDDALAK
-895 NNLEAK
+895 NNLDSK
-901 LLLQIHDELVI
+901 LLLQIHDELVL
-912 ECPKAEIDAVKKIL
+912 ECPKGEVEAVKKL
-926 ITEMSFKPRKML
+926 LVLEMSVKPRKL
-938 NLKVPITIEVSAGPN
+938 LDLKVPITIEVSAGAN